1 VTATRREV
9 YRTRPDQMLGVA
21 LARATL
27 VDKDEGMGLP
37 VVLMP
42 GPMHEAVT
50 PGLEGRCELI
60 RLWEESDPEAVLAAR
75 RDEIVAVVTGGTAID
90 GPYLDRL
97 PAVRL
102 VASFGVGYDKIDA
115 TAAAER
121 GVVVT
126 NTPGV
131 LDDEVADTALGLLLM
146 TVREL
151 GQAERYLREGK
162 WAESGSYPLTPATMR
177 GRRMGILGLGRIGQ
191 AIADRVEAFGISVAY
206 HNRSPKD
213 VPYRYYSSLV
223 EMAADVD
230 ILMIVIPGGDSTR
243 HLVNADVLKALGPD
257 GIVIN
262 VARGTVVDEQAL
274 VDALRSNTIH
284 AAGLDVFEHEPKVHP
299 DLLTLPNTV
308 LLPHVGS
315 ATIPTRNAMANLV
328 VENVVSFLTSGAP
341 VTPVPESADL
351 VK

>member
-1 VTATRREV
+1 
-9 YRTRPDQMLGVA
+9 
-21 LARATL
+21 
-27 VDKDEGMGLP
+27 MGLP

-42 GPMHEAVT
+42 GPMNEAVT
-50 PGLEGRCELI
+50 AGLDGHCELI
-60 RLWEESDPEAVLAAR
+60 RLWEESDPDAVLAAR
-75 RDEIVAVVTGGTAID
+75 RDEIVAVATGGAAID
-90 GPYLDRL
+90 GPFLDRL
-97 PAVRL
+97 PGVRL
-102 VASFGVGYDKIDA
+102 VASFGVGYDRIDA

-162 WAESGSYPLTPATMR
+162 WAGGRPYPLTRATMH

-191 AIADRVEAFGISVAY
+191 AIADRVQPFGITVAY
-206 HNRSPKD
+206 HNRNAKD
-213 VPYRYYSSLV
+213 VPYDYYPSLV
-223 EMAADVD
+223 DMAADVD

-243 HLVNADVLKALGPD
+243 HLVNAEVLKALGPE

-274 VDALRSNTIH
+274 VDALRTNTIH

-299 DLLTLPNTV
+299 DLLTLPNAV

-315 ATIPTRNAMANLV
+315 ATIPTRDAMANLV
-328 VENVVSFLTSGAP
+328 VENLLTYFAKGTP
-341 VTPVPESADL
+341 VTPVPESTRLLA
-351 VK
+351 

>member
-1 VTATRREV
+1 VPVEFLVR
-9 YRTRPDQMLGVA
+9 VA
-21 LARATL
+21 L
-27 VDKDEGMGLP
+27 VVKDEGMGLP

-42 GPMHEAVT
+42 GPMHEAVAA
-50 PGLEGRCELI
+50 GLDGHCELI
-60 RLWEESDPEAVLAAR
+60 RLWEESDPDAVLAAR
-75 RDEIVAVVTGGTAID
+75 RDEIVAVATGGTAID

-102 VASFGVGYDKIDA
+102 VASFGVGYDRIDA

-151 GQAERYLREGK
+151 GQAERYLRDGK
-162 WAESGSYPLTPATMR
+162 WDGGGPYPLTRATMH

-191 AIADRVEAFGISVAY
+191 AIADRVQPFGITVAY

-213 VPYRYYSSLV
+213 VPYQYYPSLV

-230 ILMIVIPGGDSTR
+230 ILMIVIPGGATTR
-243 HLVNADVLKALGPD
+243 HLVNAEVLKALGPD

-274 VDALRSNTIH
+274 VDALRTNTIH

-315 ATIPTRNAMANLV
+315 ATLPTRAAMANLV
-328 VENVVSFLTSGAP
+328 VQNLTTYLTKGTP
-341 VTPVPESADL
+341 LTPVPESTHL
-351 VK
+351 VE

>member
-1 VTATRREV
+1 
-9 YRTRPDQMLGVA
+9 MLVGFLAPVA
-21 LARATL
+21 A
-27 VDKDEGMGLP
+27 VDKDEAMGLP

-42 GPMHEAVT
+42 GPMNDAVAA
-50 PGLEGRCELI
+50 GLEGQCELI
-60 RLWEESDPEAVLAAR
+60 RLWEESDPDAVLAAR
-75 RDEIVAVVTGGTAID
+75 RDEIVAVATGGTAID
-90 GPYLDRL
+90 GPWLDRL

-102 VASFGVGYDKIDA
+102 VASFGVGYDRIDA
-115 TAAAER
+115 AAAAER

-151 GQAERYLREGK
+151 GQAERYLRDGR
-162 WAESGSYPLTPATMR
+162 WADGRPYPLTRATMH

-191 AIADRVEAFGISVAY
+191 AIADRVQPFGITVAY
-206 HNRSPKD
+206 HNRNAKD
-213 VPYRYYSSLV
+213 VPYEYYPSLV
-223 EMAADVD
+223 DMAAAVD

-243 HLVNADVLKALGPD
+243 HLVNADVLEALGPE

-274 VDALRSNTIH
+274 VDALRTNTIH

-299 DLLTLPNTV
+299 DLLTLPNAV

-315 ATIPTRNAMANLV
+315 ATIPTRNAMADLV
-328 VENVVSFLTSGAP
+328 VQNLLTYVSKGTPL
-341 VTPVPESADL
+341 TPVPESAHL
-351 VK
+351 